1 MCWGRVVKIIDI
13 PPKKKKTERHQQ
25 CTEKER
31 FCFCTYN
38 SVEDFL
44 LCVSFFFVQI
54 HQTEMQPTFSYN
66 NKMQQNFCFFKLTI
80 KNSKHP
86 LLIKVLDKGFF
97 PSSIWRKK
105 KKDAFLTNHPNLKKK
120 GVI

>member
-13 PPKKKKTERHQQ
+13 PPKKKLKSI
-25 CTEKER
+25 
-31 FCFCTYN
+31 N
-38 SVEDFL
+38 SVLRRNVFVFVHTTVLRTSFYMFL
-44 LCVSFFFVQI
+44 FFVQI

-105 KKDAFLTNHPNLKKK
+105 KKDAFLTNHPNLKKEG